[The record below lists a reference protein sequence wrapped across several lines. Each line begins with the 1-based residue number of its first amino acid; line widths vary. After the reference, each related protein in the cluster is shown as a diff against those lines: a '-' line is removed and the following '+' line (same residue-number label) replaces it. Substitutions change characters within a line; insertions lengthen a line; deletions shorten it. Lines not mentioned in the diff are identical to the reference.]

1 MSKKKKQ
8 TVREFVRKAR
18 KQGHDSLGIVGDPE
32 ALEVLLKSSLKE
44 AKMGKLSQREYKNLK
59 NQLNPEERKEIE
71 ALEKDC
77 EDLKIDYFEF
87 YGRVESY
94 KVGIRWTAERFRE
107 LRASPMFKL
116 RMHLLDRA
124 AELRNIKFNE

>member
-59 NQLNPEERKEIE
+59 NQLNDKELKEIE
-71 ALEKDC
+71 KLEKDC
-77 EDLKIDYFEF
+77 EDLSIGYFEF
-87 YGRVESY
+87 EREVESWMIGY
-94 KVGIRWTAERFRE
+94 WTPEK
-107 LRASPMFKL
+107 LRAALAMPISKL
-116 RMHLLDRA
+116 KSHLLYLA